1 MTRKMTYLF
10 LIGLILLTT
19 SLACALSSAGGES
32 EASDEELIAAAVSTI
47 QAQQNNGTT
56 SITTPNTTIANPSSI
71 SVDLQDQ
78 LVNLYNTVN
87 PSVVHI
93 IGLLGTGTGFIYD
106 SQGHIITNNH
116 VVDGN
121 DDLEVVFADGSR
133 SYAEVIG
140 TDVDSDL
147 AVIRVT
153 DIPESFPPVTLG
165 DSDEVHVGEFVIA
178 IGNPFGQESSMSLGI
193 VSGVGRTLQSQRA
206 ADGGGSYSL
215 PQVIQTDAPI
225 NPGNSGGPL
234 VNLSGK
240 VVGINS
246 AIRTE
251 TGFNSGV
258 GFSIPVNAV
267 QRIVPS
273 LITTGRYVYP
283 YMGIGVSLPTLNLDV
298 QEQLGLPEPY
308 GVYITSIVA
317 DGPAAQAHLQAGPVE
332 TNFVGGDLILAV
344 DGREVR
350 NFDEL
355 ISYLV
360 FETEVGQTIELYIWR
375 DGEYITVPLTLGARP

>member
-1 MTRKMTYLF
+1 MTRKMRYLLLF
-10 LIGLILLTT
+10 GLILLLTG
-19 SLACALSSAGGES
+19 LACGSSPTGGES
-32 EASDEELIAAAVSTI
+32 GTSDEELIAAAVSTI
-47 QAQQNNGTT
+47 QAQQTNNPG
-56 SITTPNTTIANPSSI
+56 ITTPNTVIANPSAI
-71 SVDLQDQ
+71 NVDLQNQ

-121 DDLEVVFADGSR
+121 DALEVVFADGSR
-133 SYAEVIG
+133 SYAELVG

-153 DIPESFPPVTLG
+153 DIPENFPPVALG
-165 DSDEVHVGEFVIA
+165 DSEEVHVGEFVIA

-234 VNLSGK
+234 VNLSGQ
-240 VVGINS
+240 VVGVNS

-267 QRIVPS
+267 KRIVPS
-273 LITTGRYVYP
+273 LITTGGYVYP

-308 GVYITSIVA
+308 GVYVTSIVA
-317 DGPAAQAHLQAGPVE
+317 NGPAAQADLQAGRVE
-332 TNFVGGDLILAV
+332 TNFEGGDLILAV

-375 DGEYITVPLTLGARP
+375 DGEYMTVPLTLGARP

>member
-1 MTRKMTYLF
+1 MTRKMRYLLLF
-10 LIGLILLTT
+10 GLILLMTG
-19 SLACALSSAGGES
+19 LACGSSPIGGEDG
-32 EASDEELIAAAVSTI
+32 ATDEELIAAAVSTI
-47 QAQQNNGTT
+47 QAQQTNNPG
-56 SITTPNTTIANPSSI
+56 ITTPNTAITNPSTI
-71 SVDLQDQ
+71 NIDLQNQ

-121 DDLEVVFADGSR
+121 DALEVVFADGSR
-133 SYAEVIG
+133 SYAELVG

-153 DIPESFPPVTLG
+153 DIPENFPPVTLG
-165 DSDEVHVGEFVIA
+165 DSEEVHVGEFVIA

-234 VNLSGK
+234 VNLSGQ
-240 VVGINS
+240 VVGVNS

-267 QRIVPS
+267 KRIVPS
-273 LITTGRYVYP
+273 LITTGGYVYP

-308 GVYITSIVA
+308 GVYVTSIVA
-317 DGPAAQAHLQAGPVE
+317 NGPAAQADLQAGRVE
-332 TNFVGGDLILAV
+332 TNFEGGDLILAV

-375 DGEYITVPLTLGARP
+375 DGEYMTVPLTLGARP

>member
-1 MTRKMTYLF
+1 
-10 LIGLILLTT
+10 
-19 SLACALSSAGGES
+19 
-32 EASDEELIAAAVSTI
+32 
-47 QAQQNNGTT
+47 
-56 SITTPNTTIANPSSI
+56 
-71 SVDLQDQ
+71 
-78 LVNLYNTVN
+78 
-87 PSVVHI
+87 
-93 IGLLGTGTGFIYD
+93 
-106 SQGHIITNNH
+106 
-116 VVDGN
+116 
-121 DDLEVVFADGSR
+121 
-133 SYAEVIG
+133 
-140 TDVDSDL
+140 
-147 AVIRVT
+147 
-153 DIPESFPPVTLG
+153 
-165 DSDEVHVGEFVIA
+165 
-178 IGNPFGQESSMSLGI
+178 MSLGI

-234 VNLSGK
+234 VNLSGQ
-240 VVGINS
+240 VVGVNS

-267 QRIVPS
+267 KRIVPS
-273 LITTGRYVYP
+273 LITDGRYVYP

-317 DGPAAQAHLQAGPVE
+317 NGPAAQADLQAGRVE
-332 TNFVGGDLILAV
+332 TNFEGGDLILAV

-375 DGEYITVPLTLGARP
+375 NGEYITVPLTLGARP